1 MQAFETSPDAE
12 PGSSGPKSA
21 LSPLRLAFRVVA
33 GLIIAASFGVWV
45 YAYSGLA
52 DREAP
57 DLLAD
62 QQLVADAERICA
74 AALAD
79 VAALPNALEA
89 ADGPE
94 RAQQIRVATDRFEQM
109 VAELDRLPTFDERD
123 GRIFKSWLSDWRVV
137 LGDRRDYADR
147 IEVDPAAQ
155 FLITDTGVDERL
167 DRRLTR
173 FANTNRMVSCAAPTD
188 V

>member
-1 MQAFETSPDAE
+1 MQTFDPSSDADSP
-12 PGSSGPKSA
+12 SSGSRTP
-21 LSPLRLAFRVVA
+21 LSPLKLAFRVVA
-33 GLIIAASFGVWV
+33 GLVIAASFGVWV

-62 QQLVADAERICA
+62 QQLVTDAEDICA
-74 AALAD
+74 ATLAD

-89 ADGPE
+89 ADGRE
-94 RAQQIRVATDRFEQM
+94 RAQQIRVATDRFEEM
-109 VAELDRLPTFDERD
+109 VNDLDRLPTFDERD
-123 GRIFKSWLSDWRVV
+123 RRIFKSWLSDWRVI

-147 IEVDPAAQ
+147 IEVDPNAQ
-155 FLITDTGVDERL
+155 FFITDTGVDERL

-173 FANTNRMVSCAAPTD
+173 LANTNLMVSCAAPTD